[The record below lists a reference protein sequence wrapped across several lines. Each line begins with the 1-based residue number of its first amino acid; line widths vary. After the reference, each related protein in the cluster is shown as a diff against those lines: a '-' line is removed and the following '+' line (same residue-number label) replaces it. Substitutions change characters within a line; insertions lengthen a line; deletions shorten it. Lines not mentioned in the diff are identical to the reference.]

1 MALSAY
7 RGARV
12 KRIEDPRLI
21 SGRGTFVDDLTLA
34 NLRHVAVVRSPHA
47 HALIRRIDAPPSVEL
62 ITARDLGDPLWLPGE
77 VKGALARHPVLAVDR
92 ACYVG
97 QPVAVIVADNPYAA
111 ADAAEQVQIDWE
123 PLPAVLD
130 PEQGLG
136 PNARRIHH
144 DLPSNVAHRIRRRY
158 GAPQKAFARAAVVV
172 TQCIGH
178 QRLAAVPLEA
188 RAVLAAP
195 PSGSE
200 RRLTVWSS
208 TQMPHALR
216 DTLEDFPQIA
226 GTRVRV
232 IAPDVGGGFGAKIN
246 IYSEEILLPVIAM
259 RLGRPVKWVQG
270 RREDLIATSH
280 GRAQFADVRMGADRD
295 GRILALQMRVVADVG
310 AYMLSTTAEVPTL
323 TLRMIQGPYDIHDVD
338 AELLEVY
345 TNKVPTGAYRGAGR
359 PEAAFYLERA
369 IDLLARDL
377 EIDPSD
383 LRRKNFIAPDRFP
396 HRAVSGSI
404 YDSGEYARALNRAL
418 EAVDYPAWR
427 TRQRDERQH
436 GRYLGIGISSY
447 VEWCTFGD
455 DRCKVQV
462 DRQGKVTVL
471 TGISPHGQGAATAM
485 AQIVADHL
493 GVNIEDVTVMHGD
506 TALIPDGDGTAGS
519 RSLVVGGSAAH
530 GAAVALRGKV
540 LRLAAERL
548 EAHLDDLVM
557 AAGRVFVKGA
567 PDRGIALGAL
577 VSVVRKKVL
586 SASSKFNAG
595 DATFPFGTHI
605 AVVEV
610 DPESGETRLLEYV
623 SVDDCGVAINPLLVE
638 GQIHGGVAQAVG
650 QALCEEMIYD
660 GAGQPV
666 TASLMDYA
674 VPRAGTL
681 PRLVSLRTETP
692 SPRNPL
698 GAKGV
703 GEAGTVGATPA
714 VVNAVIDAISP
725 FGVRHL
731 DMPLGPRK
739 VWTAIPGRASQ
750 DEADR

>member
-21 SGRGTFVDDLTLA
+21 NGRGTFVDDLTFA
-34 NLRHVAVVRSPHA
+34 GLRHVAVVRSPHA
-47 HALIRRIDAPPSVEL
+47 HALIRHVSAPTSVVL

-77 VKGALARHPVLAVDR
+77 VKGALARHPVLAVDQ

-97 QPVAVIVADNPYAA
+97 QPVALVVADDPYKA
-111 ADAAEQVQIDWE
+111 ADAAEQVRVEWE
-123 PLPAVLD
+123 PLRAILD
-130 PEQGLG
+130 PEDGLL
-136 PNARRIHH
+136 PDAPRIHP
-144 DLPSNVAHRIRRRY
+144 DLSSNVAYRSHLRH
-158 GAPQKAFARAAVVV
+158 GEPDEAFARAAVVV
-172 TQCIGH
+172 TQRIAH

-188 RAVLAAP
+188 RAVVAAP
-195 PSGSE
+195 PSGRE

-216 DTLEDFPQIA
+216 DTLEELPPIA

-246 IYSEEILLPVIAM
+246 IYSEEIVLPVLAM
-259 RLGRPVKWVQG
+259 RLGRPVKWVQS

-280 GRAQFADVRMGADRD
+280 GRSQFADVRIGADRN

-323 TLRMIQGPYDIHDVD
+323 TLRMIQGPYDIHDVE

-377 EIDPSD
+377 EIDPAEI
-383 LRRKNFIAPDRFP
+383 RRKNFIAPGRFP
-396 HRAVSGSI
+396 HRAVSGAV

-418 EAVDYPAWR
+418 EVADYSTWR
-427 TRQRDERQH
+427 TRQHEERQR
-436 GRYLGIGISSY
+436 GRYLGIGVSSY

-471 TGISPHGQGAATAM
+471 TGISPHGQGAATGL
-485 AQIVADHL
+485 AQIVADNL
-493 GVNIEDVTVMHGD
+493 GVSIEDVTVMHGD

-530 GAAVALRGKV
+530 GAAVALRSKM
-540 LRLAAERL
+540 LRLAADQL
-548 EAHLDDLVM
+548 EARLDDLVI

-567 PDRGIALGAL
+567 PDRGITLGAL
-577 VSVVRKKVL
+577 VDAGRRKVL
-586 SASSKFNAG
+586 SASGRFDAG
-595 DATFPFGTHI
+595 DSTFPFGTHV

-610 DPESGETRLLEYV
+610 DPDSGETQVLHYV
-623 SVDDCGVAINPLLVE
+623 AVDDCGVVINPLLVE
-638 GQIHGGVAQAVG
+638 GQIHGGVAQAIG
-650 QALCEEMIYD
+650 QALCEDMIYD
-660 GAGQPV
+660 GSGQPV
-666 TASLMDYA
+666 TGTLMDYA
-674 VPRAGTL
+674 VPRASTM
-681 PRLVSLRTETP
+681 PRLVTLRTETP

-703 GEAGTVGATPA
+703 GEAGTIGATPA
-714 VVNAVIDAISP
+714 VVNAVIDALTS

-739 VWTAIPGRASQ
+739 VWAAIHKTERPS
-750 DEADR
+750 

>member
-21 SGRGTFVDDLTLA
+21 NGRGTFVDDLTLA
-34 NLRHVAVVRSPHA
+34 GLRHVAVVRSPHA
-47 HALIRRIDAPPSVEL
+47 HALIRQINAPPSVEL
-62 ITARDLGDPLWLPGE
+62 ITALDLGDPLWLPGE
-77 VKGALARHPVLAVDR
+77 LKGALARHPALAVDR

-97 QPVAVIVADNPYAA
+97 QPVALVVADDPYKA
-111 ADAAEQVQIDWE
+111 ADAAEQVQVDWE
-123 PLPAVLD
+123 PVPAALD
-130 PEQGLG
+130 PEEALR
-136 PNARRIHH
+136 PDASRIHP
-144 DLPSNVAHRIRRRY
+144 DLPSNVGCRSKRRY
-158 GAPQKAFARAAVVV
+158 GEPDEAFARAAVVV
-172 TQCIGH
+172 TQRIGH

-188 RAVLAAP
+188 RAVVAAP
-195 PSGSE
+195 PSRRE

-216 DTLEDFPQIA
+216 DTLEDLPPIA

-246 IYSEEILLPVIAM
+246 IYSEEILLPLLAL
-259 RLGRPVKWVQG
+259 RLGRPVKWVQS

-280 GRAQFADVRMGADRD
+280 GRSQFADVRIGADRD
-295 GRILALQMRVVADVG
+295 GKILALQMRVVADVG

-323 TLRMIQGPYDIHDVD
+323 TLRMIQGPYDIHDIEV
-338 AELLEVY
+338 ELLEVY

-377 EIDPSD
+377 EIDPAEI
-383 LRRKNFIAPDRFP
+383 RRKNFIAPDRFP
-396 HRAVSGSI
+396 YRAVSGAI

-418 EAVDYPAWR
+418 EVADYSAWR
-427 TRQRDERQH
+427 TRQHEERQQ
-436 GRYLGIGISSY
+436 GRYLGIGVSSY
-447 VEWCTFGD
+447 VEWCTFGN

-471 TGISPHGQGAATAM
+471 TGISPHGQGAATGL
-485 AQIVADHL
+485 AQIVADSL

-519 RSLVVGGSAAH
+519 RSLVVGGSAAY
-530 GAAVALRGKV
+530 GAAVALRRKM
-540 LRLAAERL
+540 LQRAAEQL
-548 EAHLDDLVM
+548 EARLDDLVI

-567 PDRGIALGAL
+567 PERGIELGAL
-577 VSVVRKKVL
+577 VSAVRRKVL
-586 SASSKFNAG
+586 SASGKFAAG
-595 DATFPFGTHI
+595 DSTFPFGTHI

-610 DPESGETRLLEYV
+610 DPESGETRLLEHV
-623 SVDDCGVAINPLLVE
+623 SVDDCGVVVNPLLVE
-638 GQIHGGVAQAVG
+638 GQVHGGVAQALG

-660 GAGQPV
+660 DSGQPV

-681 PRLVSLRTETP
+681 PRVVSVRTETP

-703 GEAGTVGATPA
+703 GEAGTIGATPA
-714 VVNAVIDAISP
+714 VVNAVMDALRP

-739 VWTAIPGRASQ
+739 VWAAIHGGAA
-750 DEADR
+750 EV